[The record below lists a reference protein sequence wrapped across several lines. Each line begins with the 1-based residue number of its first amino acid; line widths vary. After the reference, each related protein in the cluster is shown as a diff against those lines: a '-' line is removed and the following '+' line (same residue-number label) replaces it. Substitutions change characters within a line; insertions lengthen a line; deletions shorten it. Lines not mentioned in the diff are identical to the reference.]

1 MVPGQGVMMLHSS
14 NLICFFGEQMM
25 GIIIEKGTKKNGCH
39 TCHLLAEKPRKRRGE
54 KKLGKNSAIAC
65 A

>member
-1 MVPGQGVMMLHSS
+1 
-14 NLICFFGEQMM
+14 MM

-54 KKLGKNSAIAC
+54 KNLEGIRPLLVPRGSV
-65 A
+65 